1 MIWAHLAYPPSVDPL
16 GLRLLSAGRPKGACP
31 VHPEPQG
38 QVPGQQIVPQVDQP
52 PPVGH
57 LRLPAQEEPPEV
69 PHFPDRTQWR
79 PGHRLAR
86 PAACWAAT
94 CLDRREIQRDHDL
107 AHAYRQVALR
117 QPLAQVGSPQQV
129 LIQTV
134 KPRAFVHASRHT
146 DSDPS
151 VRLHFV
157 CLGDRHRGRTLR
169 SFLDDRRGLVRWD
182 RLAFLPLP
190 DHDHG
195 HLGHHVH
202 RKANRD
208 RIGTQLP

>member
-146 DSDPS
+146 E
-151 VRLHFV
+151 
-157 CLGDRHRGRTLR
+157 LGPFRPPTLR
-169 SFLDDRRGLVRWD
+169 LFGRQTPGKNPAEFPGRPSGFGPLGPAGLPPPPGSRP
-182 RLAFLPLP
+182 RSPRAPRP
-190 DHDHG
+190 
-195 HLGHHVH
+195 
-202 RKANRD
+202 
-208 RIGTQLP
+208 P